1 MRFMAIYRTML
12 DHAYFAS
19 KEFPA
24 KTALRLFYELFIPV
38 LRRAE
43 SNRSGW
49 RDQSPVVWPAS
60 PWICASGALV
70 YFLRVVWRELGE
82 LDRLR
87 QSSGRT
93 GRRQS

>member
-1 MRFMAIYRTML
+1 MLRFLEVALGVGAI
-12 DHAYFAS
+12 
-19 KEFPA
+19 
-24 KTALRLFYELFIPV
+24 
-38 LRRAE
+38 
-43 SNRSGW
+43 
-49 RDQSPVVWPAS
+49 
-60 PWICASGALV
+60 GALV